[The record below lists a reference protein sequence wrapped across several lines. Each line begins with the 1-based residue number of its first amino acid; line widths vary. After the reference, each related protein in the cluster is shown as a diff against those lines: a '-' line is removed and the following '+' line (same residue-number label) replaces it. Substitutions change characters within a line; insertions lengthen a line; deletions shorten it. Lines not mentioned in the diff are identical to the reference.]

1 MKGRHGPVHCIV
13 WTLGLLLAPLP
24 ATAQT
29 PAEIEALVS
38 NLQWRS
44 VGPADMGGRTVD
56 IAALP
61 GDPST
66 VYMATA
72 SGGLWKTTDRG
83 TTWSSIFESGGTM
96 SLGAVA
102 LAPSDPNVLYLGTGE
117 NNPRNSTSIGDG
129 VYRSTDAGRS
139 WIHAGLDRTERVGRI
154 RVHPTD
160 PERVYVAALGHAWGD
175 NPERGV
181 YRSTDGGATWE
192 RVLYVDPS
200 TGAADVAL
208 HPTNPRIL
216 YAAMWDYRRQPWT
229 FRSGGPGSGLYRSK
243 DGGDTWERLND
254 GMGGRGLP
262 AGELGRIGLAVS
274 ADDPD
279 RVFAMIES
287 EEDGVLWRSDDGGDA
302 WRVVTDTA
310 DINTRPF
317 YYTDVRADP
326 SNANRL
332 FALSSGLWRSVD
344 AGATWERIARNIHGD
359 HQALWIDP
367 GDSDRIIN
375 GNDGGF
381 HFSFDGGDTWDFVNT
396 VPLSQFY
403 QIGADMREPYNVCGG
418 LQDNDVWCGPSATW
432 DVTGSLNGYW
442 YEIMGPGDGMYVQID
457 PTDPN
462 VIYTNRQ
469 GGNIFRVDLRTR
481 EARSIDPY
489 PVPLSGSAAA
499 DHPYRFNWNAPVH
512 LSPHDPETVYYGG
525 NVLFRTRDGGQTWE
539 EISPDLSTG
548 DGTKLGPSGGI
559 SSDNTGAE
567 FHATIYTIAESPVE
581 AGVIWVGTDDGHV
594 QITRDGGLTWTEV
607 SDLIPA
613 LPAGAW
619 VSRIEASRSVPGRA
633 YAAFDRHRE
642 DDMAPYVYRTDDYG
656 RSWTDVTGN
665 LPSPGYVHVV
675 REDPRNPD
683 LIYVGTELG
692 IWGSWSGGGDWAS
705 LRLQLP
711 RVAVRDILVHPR
723 DNDLIIGTHGRG
735 IWILDDVTALQALIE
750 STARPLHVFQPR
762 PATRYEPWARR
773 FRFDIGSRVFVGDNP
788 PYGAILTYAVGQSVV
803 SGGTAVDDD
812 EGPKAR
818 IVILNAAGDTISEL
832 EGGGENGLQRSAWN
846 LRYDTLPVPDGPGG
860 KDAFRFALTPPRVQP
875 GAYTAR
881 VELGEHRSE
890 APLTVRIDPR
900 TDASATDLA
909 AQHDALRRLYRLGAD
924 MIAAVRSIDVLDHQ
938 LESWIERMAAAEAHG
953 EIADSASAVATRL
966 SDVRAALARAP
977 GGSSYQSGAPLL
989 ERVSA
994 LMNAIGR
1001 ATHRPT
1007 AAQETWIARHA
1018 EAFARFQGRFDREI
1032 RASVADLNQRM
1043 EAAGLGPVGDR
1054 R

>member
-1 MKGRHGPVHCIV
+1 V
-13 WTLGLLLAPLP
+13 A
-24 ATAQT
+24 AQT
-29 PAEIEALVS
+29 PAEIEALIS
-38 NLQWRS
+38 KLEWRS

-83 TTWSSIFESGGTM
+83 TTWSSIFESGGTL

-117 NNPRNSTSIGDG
+117 NNPRNSASIGDG
-129 VYRSTDAGRS
+129 VYRSTDAGRT
-139 WIHAGLDRTERVGRI
+139 WTHTGLESTERVGRI

-160 PERVYVAALGHAWGD
+160 PDRVYVAALGHAWGD
-175 NPERGV
+175 NPDRGV

-192 RVLYVDPS
+192 RVLHVDEG
-200 TGAADVAL
+200 TGAADLAL

-243 DGGDTWERLND
+243 DGGDTWERLDD
-254 GMGGRGLP
+254 GTGGRGLP

-287 EEDGVLWRSDDGGDA
+287 EDDGVLWRSDDGGDA
-302 WRVVTDTA
+302 WRLVTDTS

-344 AGATWERIARNIHGD
+344 GGATWERIARNIHGD

-367 GDSDRIIN
+367 EDSDRIIN

-403 QIGADMREPYNVCGG
+403 QIGADMREPYTVCGG
-418 LQDNDVWCGPSATW
+418 LQDNDVWCGPSATR
-432 DVTGSLNGYW
+432 DVTGSLDGYW
-442 YEIMGPGDGMYVQID
+442 HEIVGPGDGMYVQID

-469 GGNIFRVDLRTR
+469 AGNILRVDLRTR

-499 DHPYRFNWNAPVH
+499 EHPYRFNWNAPIH

-548 DGTKLGPSGGI
+548 DSAKLGPSGGI
-559 SSDNTGAE
+559 SADNTGAE

-581 AGVIWVGTDDGHV
+581 VGVIWAGTDDGHV
-594 QITRDGGLTWTEV
+594 QLTRDGGGSWTEV
-607 SDLIPA
+607 SDRIPGLA
-613 LPAGAW
+613 AGAW
-619 VSRIEASRSVPGRA
+619 VSRIEASPSVPGRA
-633 YAAFDRHRE
+633 YTAFDRHRE

-656 RSWTDVTGN
+656 QSWTNISGN
-665 LPSPGYVHVV
+665 LPTPGYVHVV
-675 REDPRNPD
+675 REDPSNPD
-683 LIYVGTELG
+683 LVYVGTELG

-735 IWILDDVTALQALIE
+735 IWILDDVTALQALTE
-750 STARPLHVFQPR
+750 VVSKPLHLFEPR
-762 PATRYEPWARR
+762 AGTRYEPWARR
-773 FRFDIGSRVFVGDNP
+773 FRFDIGSRVFVGENP
-788 PYGAILTYAVGQSVV
+788 PYGAILTYAVGQSV
-803 SGGTAVDDD
+803 GGGEPAADG
-812 EGPKAR
+812 ESGPKAR
-818 IVILNAAGDTISEL
+818 IVILNAEGDTISRL
-832 EGGGENGLQRSAWN
+832 EGEARAGFQRSAWN

-860 KDAFRFALTPPRVQP
+860 EDSFRFALTPPRALP

-890 APLTVRIDPR
+890 APVTVRIDPR
-900 TDASATDLA
+900 ADVTHADLA
-909 AQHDALRRLYRLGAD
+909 AQHDALERLYRLGAD
-924 MIAAVRSIDVLDHQ
+924 AIAAVRGIDVLDHQ
-938 LESWIERMAAAEAHG
+938 LQSWIGRLAESEANG
-953 EIADSASAVATRL
+953 EIADSAGAVAARL
-966 SDVRAALARAP
+966 VGVRAALARP
-977 GGSSYQSGAPLL
+977 QGGSRYQSGAPLL
-989 ERVSA
+989 ERLSA
-994 LMNAIGR
+994 LMNDIGR
-1001 ATHRPT
+1001 ATYRPT
-1007 AAQETWIARHA
+1007 AAQETWIGRHA
-1018 EAFARFQGRFDREI
+1018 EAFAQVKRRLDEEV
-1032 RASVADLNQRM
+1032 RASVADLNRRM
-1043 EAAGLGPVGDR
+1043 EAAGLGPVRDNR
-1054 R
+1054 